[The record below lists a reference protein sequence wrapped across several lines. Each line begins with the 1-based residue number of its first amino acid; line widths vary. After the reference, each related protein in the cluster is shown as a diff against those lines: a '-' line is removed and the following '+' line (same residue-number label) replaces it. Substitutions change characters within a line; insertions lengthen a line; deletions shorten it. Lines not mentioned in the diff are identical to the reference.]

1 MRSGAAQDRRAP
13 NPHAD
18 RLSRPHRPAA
28 ARLTHVNNATTARHV
43 FSLTI
48 SHCAGQRQPWPMHAL
63 LLWDEGHVIT
73 QALYHVA
80 LQKS

>member
-13 NPHAD
+13 TPHAD

-28 ARLTHVNNATTARHV
+28 ARDVVNNATTARHV

-48 SHCAGQRQPWPMHAL
+48 SQCADQRQPWLMHAL

-73 QALYHVA
+73 QALYYVA
-80 LQKS
+80 LHKS